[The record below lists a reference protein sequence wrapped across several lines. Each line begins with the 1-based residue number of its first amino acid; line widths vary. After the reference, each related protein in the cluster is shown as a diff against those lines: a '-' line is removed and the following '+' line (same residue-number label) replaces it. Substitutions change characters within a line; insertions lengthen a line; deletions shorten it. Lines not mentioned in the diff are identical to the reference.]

1 MVMNTKNEE
10 TEIITI
16 KSKMLPGKV
25 LLTYKMCTDNTFKVL
40 ASVNILPLNSDTSK
54 TQSRY

>member
-1 MVMNTKNEE
+1 MNTKNEE

-40 ASVNILPLNSDTSK
+40 ASVNILSLNSDTSK